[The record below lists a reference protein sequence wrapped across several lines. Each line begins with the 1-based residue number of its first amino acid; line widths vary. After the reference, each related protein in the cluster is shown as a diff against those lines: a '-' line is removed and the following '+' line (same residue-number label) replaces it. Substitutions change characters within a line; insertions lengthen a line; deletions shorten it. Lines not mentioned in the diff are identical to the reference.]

1 MTDKVIYVKG
11 RRIDQVQLRKFM
23 ADVDYDDF
31 KQDDGTWKSP
41 ITGEIFATRFAMVG
55 SFGTYLRDHP
65 DLDPDEP
72 TRAGY
77 MRATRA
83 GREPTGEQRAAHA
96 AYVRARRRGAGKHA
110 EAVSERVEA
119 MADEPGRE
127 IKREAQLALRKK
139 RKADERE
146 ASDEL
151 LDEIAEREE
160 KQHASAVDA
169 MELATQWA
177 ADLDD
182 TLAATPLDN
191 QGGL

>member
-11 RRIDQVQLRKFM
+11 RRIDQAQLRKFM

-55 SFGTYLRDHP
+55 SFGTYFRDHP

-77 MRATRA
+77 MRAMRA
-83 GREPTGEQRAAHA
+83 DREPTGEQRAAHA
-96 AYVRARRRGAGKHA
+96 AYVRARRKGVPKHA

-119 MADEPGRE
+119 MAKEPTRVD
-127 IKREAQLALRKK
+127 KRDSQLALRKQ
-139 RKADERE
+139 RAEDRRE

-160 KQHASAVDA
+160 KMHAAAIDA
-169 MELATQWA
+169 MALATEWA
-177 ADLDD
+177 ADLDNS
-182 TLAATPLDN
+182 LAAEPLDN
-191 QGGL
+191 HGGL